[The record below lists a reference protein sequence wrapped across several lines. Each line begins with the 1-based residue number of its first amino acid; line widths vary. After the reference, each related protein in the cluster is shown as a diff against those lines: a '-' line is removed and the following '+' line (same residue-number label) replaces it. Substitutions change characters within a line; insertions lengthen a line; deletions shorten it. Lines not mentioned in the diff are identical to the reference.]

1 MSEATRKFA
10 AIVCAELAGK
20 VDVNDFR
27 NVVKSGS
34 PAGVIETSELMRRA
48 DMIC

>member
-27 NVVKSGS
+27 FGS
-34 PAGVIETSELMRRA
+34 TSDSRDPPLPRPELGGGLN
-48 DMIC
+48 

>member
-27 NVVKSGS
+27 NVS
-34 PAGVIETSELMRRA
+34 P
-48 DMIC
+48 

>member
-10 AIVCAELAGK
+10 AIVCADLAGK

-27 NVVKSGS
+27 FGS
-34 PAGVIETSELMRRA
+34 RG
-48 DMIC
+48 D

>member
-27 NVVKSGS
+27 FGS
-34 PAGVIETSELMRRA
+34 RLCENKFLETETKY
-48 DMIC
+48 

>member
-27 NVVKSGS
+27 FGS
-34 PAGVIETSELMRRA
+34 WLCKNADTETDCATIESRR
-48 DMIC
+48 